1 MMRPTYLAKLGLSLW
16 MALFT
21 CAPAH
26 AGVFDNVYKWVS
38 GSPSQSAVAKSPAE
52 PVSGQPASSK
62 PASSQQGSAQQA
74 SAPQGSEQVVSGQQG
89 SVQVVSG
96 QQSSGQQGAGQ
107 QAGQGQRVQQSP
119 MTQST
124 QAALAAAEAV
134 VPRAET
140 APRSEASLNP
150 SLIYGDRMLTEDV
163 VWRGEVLVEGALTV
177 APQATLTVEP
187 GTVIHFR
194 RKSTQAPLLVVQGRL
209 VATGTKE
216 APVVFTSGFATA
228 AAGDWQGIMLLG
240 TEKKNV
246 LENCRI
252 EGAQTA
258 LEVLFSNVTLK
269 NVLAER
275 STVGMR
281 FQDALVFMEGGG
293 AHGCDTGLR
302 FLESES
308 TLRNISVVGNR
319 QGLAAQRSSI
329 YLFEGNLSG
338 NQTAVSA
345 DGSRVKIQ
353 GGALLNNGSGVSL
366 MACEGTV
373 AGAKLANNRE
383 YGISLTG
390 SRMRVNG
397 NRITG
402 NGQNGLVVFDGG
414 SVAWDNAI
422 YQNAGYDLYNAGTD
436 EFRAPGNWWGSEPP
450 KVFDNYGRGKVLT
463 SPVLG
468 QWPQR
473 Q

>member
-1 MMRPTYLAKLGLSLW
+1 MMRPNYLAKLGLSLW
-16 MALFT
+16 MALFA

-26 AGVFDNVYKWVS
+26 AGIFDNVYRWVS
-38 GSPSQSAVAKSPAE
+38 GTPSQPAAAKPPAE
-52 PVSGQPASSK
+52 PSV
-62 PASSQQGSAQQA
+62 
-74 SAPQGSEQVVSGQQG
+74 GQQG
-89 SVQVVSG
+89 S
-96 QQSSGQQGAGQ
+96 GQ
-107 QAGQGQRVQQSP
+107 QAGEGQGQRVQPSP
-119 MTQST
+119 ESQPR
-124 QAALAAAEAV
+124 QAAPVTAPAASPTAAPTAA
-134 VPRAET
+134 PRAET

-150 SLIYGDRMLTEDV
+150 SLVYGDRMLTEDL

-177 APQATLTVEP
+177 APQATLTIEP

-194 RKSTQAPLLVVQGRL
+194 RKGGQAPLLVVQGRV

-216 APVVFTSGFATA
+216 APVIFTSGFATA
-228 AAGDWQGIMLLG
+228 AAGDWQGMMLLG
-240 TEKKNV
+240 TEKKNL

-275 STVGMR
+275 SQVGMR
-281 FQDALVFMEGGG
+281 FQDALLFMDGGG
-293 AHGCDTGLR
+293 AHGCDTGLS
-302 FLESES
+302 LVESES

-319 QGLAAQRSSI
+319 QGVVAKRSSI

-338 NQTAVSA
+338 NQTALSA
-345 DGSRVKIQ
+345 DGSRLKIQ
-353 GGALLNNGSGVSL
+353 GGALLSNGSGVSL

-402 NGQNGLVVFDGG
+402 NGQNGLVVFDGA
-414 SVAWDNAI
+414 SVVWDNAI
-422 YQNAGYDLYNAGTD
+422 YENAGYDLYNAGVE
-436 EFRAPGNWWGSEPP
+436 EFRAPGNWWGSSAP
-450 KVFDNYGRGKVLT
+450 KIFDNNGRGKVLY

-468 QWPQR
+468 QWPQK